1 MNATQVHVN
10 HLKPPPQPTTPTDYI
25 VKEATYTQWAQA
37 FAQFQKTL
45 AVRSNAP

>member
-1 MNATQVHVN
+1 MTPVN
-10 HLKPPPQPTTPTDYI
+10 LSVPPKPPTPPTDYI

-45 AVRSNAP
+45 AVRENAS